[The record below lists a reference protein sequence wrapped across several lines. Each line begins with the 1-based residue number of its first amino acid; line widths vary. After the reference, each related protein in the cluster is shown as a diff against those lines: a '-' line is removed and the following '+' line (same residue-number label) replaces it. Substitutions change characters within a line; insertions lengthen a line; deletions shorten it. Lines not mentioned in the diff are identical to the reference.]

1 MIPVFKPLITKDER
15 KAADKSLEIG
25 WLGMGKYVNKFENKI
40 KSIIGNKK
48 KFVVSVNTGHSALH
62 LIMMLIGL
70 KKGDEVITPSF
81 NNIADIQA
89 ILAVGAKPVFCDI
102 LEETLCIDISKA
114 EKLINKR
121 TKAIIA
127 MDYGSCLADHSKI
140 KKIAKKYNLR
150 VIHDAAH
157 SLGSKYQGKSI
168 GSFSDITMFSFD
180 PVKTFTSIDG
190 GAIVVNSKKDMY
202 KLHQMR
208 LMGMSQKAKVM
219 YKNQRSWF
227 YDVKHLGFRYHLA
240 NLHAAIGFEQLKKK
254 NIIKK
259 TRIEAF
265 KSYNKQLKKLVSVIT
280 PKYQEET
287 IPFHYCLRVKKKRN
301 ELIDFLKKNG
311 IDTGIHWQPNH
322 NFSLF
327 KKNKSGVLTVTEKI
341 KNEILTLPLHS
352 LMNKK
357 EIDYIVKKIYEFFT
371 DN

>member
-25 WLGMGKYVNKFENKI
+25 WLGMGKYVNEFENKI
-40 KSIIGNKK
+40 KSIIENKN

-81 NNIADIQA
+81 NNIADLQA

-102 LEETLCIDISKA
+102 LEESLCIDSTKI
-114 EKLINKR
+114 EKLINKK

-127 MDYGSCLADHSKI
+127 MDYGSCLADHDKI
-140 KKIAKKYNLR
+140 NKIAKKYNLR

-157 SLGSKYQGKSI
+157 SLGSKYKGRSI
-168 GSFSDITMFSFD
+168 GGFSDLTMFSFD

-190 GAIVVNSKKDMY
+190 GAIVVNSKKEMF

-227 YDVKHLGFRYHLA
+227 YDVKNLGFRYHLA
-240 NLHAAIGFEQLKKK
+240 NLHAAIGVEQLKKK

-259 TRIEAF
+259 SRIESF
-265 KSYNKQLKKLVSVIT
+265 KRYNKKLKKIDQIII
-280 PKYQEET
+280 PKYQDGT
-287 IPFHYCLRVKKKRN
+287 IPFHYCLRIKNKKRLGMI
-301 ELIDFLKKNG
+301 EFLKKNG

-322 NFSLF
+322 TFTLF
-327 KKNKSGVLTVTEKI
+327 KKCKSGDLSVTEKI

-352 LMNKK
+352 LMKNKD
-357 EIDYIVKKIYEFFT
+357 IDHIVFKIKEFF
-371 DN
+371 NN